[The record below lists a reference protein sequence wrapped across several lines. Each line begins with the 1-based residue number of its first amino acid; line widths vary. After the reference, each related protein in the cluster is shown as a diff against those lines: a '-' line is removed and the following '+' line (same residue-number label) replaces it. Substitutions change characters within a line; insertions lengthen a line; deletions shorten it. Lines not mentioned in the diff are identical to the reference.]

1 VAWKTLAALAIVV
14 SGAVAAFAI
23 CTFGLDDSSTAN
35 GGSAPKRT
43 DPFVK
48 TVSDATGTYR
58 VYTLRDGD
66 YVRRSQAAVE
76 CLASQEGGFPNL
88 FCLRIGGGRHS
99 IVFYKD
105 SVQVYGPDAEP
116 LTPSESFDWQPK

>member
-1 VAWKTLAALAIVV
+1 VAWRTLAALAIVV
-14 SGAVAAFAI
+14 SGAVAAFAVY
-23 CTFGLDDSSTAN
+23 TFGWDDSSTAN
-35 GGSAPKRT
+35 GGAPKRT

-48 TVSDATGTYR
+48 TVSDVTGTHR

-88 FCLRIGGGRHS
+88 RCLRIGGGRHS

-105 SVQVYGPDAEP
+105 SIQVYGPDAEP